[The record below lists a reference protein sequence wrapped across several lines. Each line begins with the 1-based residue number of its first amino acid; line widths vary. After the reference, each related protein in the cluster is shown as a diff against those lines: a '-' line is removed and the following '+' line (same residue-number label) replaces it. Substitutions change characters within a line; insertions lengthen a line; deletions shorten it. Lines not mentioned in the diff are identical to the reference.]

1 MSIHPK
7 HPRRRKKKSQ
17 ARLTKSVLSWMKG
30 SRQDLTLSHRMVW
43 RSRCGRYRVE
53 RIAIQLALDTNPYPP
68 YFLAIYENSILS
80 RHRKRK
86 AAEDACERHV
96 QGLKR

>member
-17 ARLTKSVLSWMKG
+17 ARLKKRVLSWMRG
-30 SRQDLTLSHRMVW
+30 LRSDLTLSHRMIW
-43 RSRCGRYRVE
+43 RTHCGRYRVE

-68 YFLAIYENSILS
+68 YYLAIFENLILS
-80 RHRKRK
+80 RHRNRK
-86 AAEDACERHV
+86 AAEEACERHT
-96 QGLKR
+96 QGIK